1 MSLTAEETPLAW
13 PATVAISDLRTCTSC
28 SIQIYAPSPG
38 TLQILSRRQGTGH
51 GDGVNIE
58 EANDVGADYRGQRYS
73 IDEAILHVPGLHVF
87 PGQEAPYPAE
97 YHIHMKTF
105 TAPIRYITI
114 VFPVS
119 HLVSSGAGQPYFAAA
134 AAQINAAT
142 VAENPT
148 LATLFTPGVQ
158 MIQYQGPDIRG
169 RTAVSP
175 EPLNPTDTSERQ
187 FLLMLQP
194 LQIRASD
201 LERIPREGSLS
212 INPVDLPE
220 IGVAPT
226 KTVLRNRVIGYSVLA
241 TPGVPTGSGSTTTD
255 SSANPVELECKPLK
269 VIDGKDYVINT
280 ASGSSSSV
288 GYGAKNPMGS
298 ALGSTPGSS
307 DPAAPPL
314 NIADFMIYGITV
326 FFTAM
331 ITIQLFHI
339 FIFRWWFDING
350 PEFKATL
357 WHGVYFTIFLTI
369 LIIYNGYPWPSSS
382 S

>member
-1 MSLTAEETPLAW
+1 M
-13 PATVAISDLRTCTSC
+13 
-28 SIQIYAPSPG
+28 
-38 TLQILSRRQGTGH
+38 GTGH

-87 PGQEAPYPAE
+87 PGQTVPFPAE

-119 HLVSSGAGQPYFAAA
+119 HLVSSGAGVPYFAAA
-134 AAQINAAT
+134 AAQLNPAT
-142 VAENPT
+142 VGQNPT

-175 EPLNPTDTSERQ
+175 APLDPSDTKERQ

-212 INPVDLPE
+212 SNPVDLPE
-220 IGVAPT
+220 RGVAPT
-226 KTVLRNRVIGYSVLA
+226 ATVLRNRVIGYSVLA
-241 TPGVPTGSGSTTTD
+241 TPGVPTGLGGIRTTD
-255 SSANPVELECKPLK
+255 SSTNSVELECRPLK
-269 VIDGKDYVINT
+269 VIDGKDYILYD
-280 ASGSSSSV
+280 ASGSSFGSGLGGSRRSGLGATNPTNPTKDPAGSSV
-288 GYGAKNPMGS
+288 DILDA
-298 ALGSTPGSS
+298 
-307 DPAAPPL
+307 
-314 NIADFMIYGITV
+314 IIHCVTV
-326 FFTAM
+326 FFTS
-331 ITIQLFHI
+331 IIIFQLFHI
-339 FIFRWWFDING
+339 FIFRWWFTTEG
-350 PEFKATL
+350 SEFKAVL
-357 WHGVYFTIFLTI
+357 WPGVVLYMLLTGAA
-369 LIIYNGYPWPSSS
+369 IYGGYDWNPSS
-382 S
+382 

>member
-1 MSLTAEETPLAW
+1 MSLTAAETPLAW
-13 PATVAISDLRTCTSC
+13 PATVAIADLRTCTSC
-28 SIQIYAPSPG
+28 SIQIHAPSPG
-38 TLQILSRRQGTGH
+38 TLQILSRRQGTGV

-58 EANDVGADYRGQRYS
+58 ESNDVGADYRGQRYS

-87 PGQEAPYPAE
+87 PGQSVPYPAE

-119 HLVSSGAGQPYFAAA
+119 HLVTSGSGLPYFAAA
-134 AAQINAAT
+134 AAQINAGT
-142 VAENPT
+142 VSANPT

-175 EPLNPTDTSERQ
+175 EPQDPNDNKERQ

-220 IGVAPT
+220 MGVAPT
-226 KTVLRNRVIGYSVLA
+226 KTLLRNRVIGYAVLA
-241 TPGVPTGSGSTTTD
+241 TPGVPTGPGYRTTD
-255 SSANPVELECKPLK
+255 ASTNPVELECKPLK
-269 VIDGKDYVINT
+269 VIDGKDYIINT
-280 ASGSSSSV
+280 ASGS
-288 GYGAKNPMGS
+288 GYGAGAKNPMGLG
-298 ALGSTPGSS
+298 ALG
-307 DPAAPPL
+307 PAESGPSLDILDAIL
-314 NIADFMIYGITV
+314 YGVTV
-326 FFTAM
+326 FFTGM
-331 ITIQLFHI
+331 ISIQLFHM
-339 FIFRWWFDING
+339 FIFRWWFDTNG
-350 PEFKATL
+350 TEFKATL
-357 WHGVYFTIFLTI
+357 WQSYILPLIPIG
-369 LIIYNGYPWPSSS
+369 LIIGFGYPWP
-382 S
+382 

>member
-1 MSLTAEETPLAW
+1 MSLTTAETPLAW
-13 PATVAISDLRTCTSC
+13 PATVAITDLRTCTSC

-38 TLQILSRRQGTGH
+38 TLQILSRRQGTGQ

-58 EANDVGADYRGQRYS
+58 ESNDVGADYRGQRYS

-87 PGQEAPYPAE
+87 PGQTAPYPAE

-105 TAPIRYITI
+105 TAPIRYITV

-119 HLVSSGAGQPYFAAA
+119 HLVSSGSGLPYFAAA
-134 AAQINAAT
+134 AAQLNPAT
-142 VAENPT
+142 VGQNPT

-175 EPLNPTDTSERQ
+175 EPLDPTDTTERQ

-220 IGVAPT
+220 MGVAPT
-226 KTVLRNRVIGYSVLA
+226 KTVLRNRVIGYAVLA
-241 TPGVPTGSGSTTTD
+241 TPGVPTGVGVTSTDAST
-255 SSANPVELECKPLK
+255 NLIELECKPLK
-269 VIDGKDYVINT
+269 IIDGKDYIINT
-280 ASGSSSSV
+280 ASSARS
-288 GYGAKNPMGS
+288 GYGAKNPMG
-298 ALGSTPGSS
+298 LGSPQAVAADAGSS
-307 DPAAPPL
+307 FDILDAIL
-314 NIADFMIYGITV
+314 YSVTV
-326 FFTAM
+326 FFTGM
-331 ITIQLFHI
+331 ISIQLFHM
-339 FIFRWWFDING
+339 FIFRLWFDTNG
-350 PEFKATL
+350 SEFKATL
-357 WHGVYFTIFLTI
+357 WQSYILPLI
-369 LIIYNGYPWPSSS
+369 LISMIIGYMYPSSTDNS

>member
-13 PATVAISDLRTCTSC
+13 PATVALSDLRTCTSC
-28 SIQIYAPSPG
+28 SIQIYAPNPG
-38 TLQILSRRQGTGH
+38 TLQVLSRRQGTGR

-87 PGQEAPYPAE
+87 PGQETAYPAE

-105 TAPIRYITI
+105 TAPIRFITI

-119 HLVSSGAGQPYFAAA
+119 HLVSSGAGLPYFAAA
-134 AAQINAAT
+134 TAKINPAT
-142 VAENPT
+142 VSQNPT

-158 MIQYQGPDIRG
+158 MIQYQGPEIRG
-169 RTAVSP
+169 RTATSP
-175 EPLNPTDTSERQ
+175 DPVDPNDVSERQ

-220 IGVAPT
+220 LGVAPT

-241 TPGVPTGSGSTTTD
+241 TPGVPLGAVGTDLSSGQLTM
-255 SSANPVELECKPLK
+255 ELECKPLN
-269 VIDGKDYVINT
+269 VSDGQIYTINN
-280 ASGSSSSV
+280 ASCPSTGVRS
-288 GYGAKNPMGS
+288 GLGAKNPMGS
-298 ALGSTPGSS
+298 TQEGPVATL
-307 DPAAPPL
+307 DLLDA
-314 NIADFMIYGITV
+314 MIYSITV
-326 FFTAM
+326 LFTVL
-331 ITIQLFHI
+331 ITVQLFHM
-339 FIFRWWFDING
+339 FIFRWWFQSQG
-350 PEFKATL
+350 AEFKATL
-357 WHGVYFTIFLTI
+357 WPGVFLQI
-369 LIIYNGYPWPSSS
+369 IIISLIISFGYPWPSS
-382 S
+382 

>member
-13 PATVAISDLRTCTSC
+13 PATVAITDLRTCTTC
-28 SIQIYAPSPG
+28 SIQIYAPNPG

-58 EANDVGADYRGQRYS
+58 ESNDVGADYRGQRYS

-87 PGQEAPYPAE
+87 PGQDNPYPAE

-105 TAPIRYITI
+105 TAPIRKITI

-119 HLVSSGAGQPYFAAA
+119 HLVSTGAGLPYFASASA
-134 AAQINAAT
+134 KINPAT
-142 VAENPT
+142 VGQNPT
-148 LATLFTPGVQ
+148 MATLFTPGVQ

-175 EPLNPTDTSERQ
+175 EPLDPNDSTERQ

-220 IGVAPT
+220 MGVAPT

-241 TPGVPTGSGSTTTD
+241 TPGVGSVGSTSD
-255 SSANPVELECKPLK
+255 PSSNQIELECKPLK
-269 VIDGKDYVINT
+269 VIDGQVYTINSE
-280 ASGSSSSV
+280 ASSGVRS
-288 GYGAKNPMGS
+288 GLGARNPMGS
-298 ALGSTPGSS
+298 PGSS
-307 DPAAPPL
+307 EAPGVQL
-314 NIADFMIYGITV
+314 NLLDLIIYGVIV

-331 ITIQLFHI
+331 LTIQLFHI
-339 FIFRWWFDING
+339 MWFRLCFNTAG
-350 PEFKATL
+350 SEFKATL
-357 WHGVYFTIFLTI
+357 WPGIFLTF
-369 LIIYNGYPWPSSS
+369 IITGVIINTTYPWPNSS
-382 S
+382 

>member
-1 MSLTAEETPLAW
+1 MSLTAAETPLAW
-13 PATVAISDLRTCTSC
+13 PATVAIADLRTCTSC
-28 SIQIYAPSPG
+28 SIQIHAPSPG
-38 TLQILSRRQGTGH
+38 TLQILSRRQGTGM

-58 EANDVGADYRGQRYS
+58 ESNDVGADYRGQRYS

-87 PGQEAPYPAE
+87 PDQKTPYPAE

-119 HLVSSGAGQPYFAAA
+119 HLVTSGAGLPYFAAA
-134 AAQINAAT
+134 AAQINAGT
-142 VAENPT
+142 VSSNPT

-175 EPLNPTDTSERQ
+175 EPQDPNDNKERQ

-220 IGVAPT
+220 MGVAPT
-226 KTVLRNRVIGYSVLA
+226 KTLLRNRVIGYAVLA
-241 TPGVPTGSGSTTTD
+241 TPGVPTGPSSTPTD
-255 SSANPVELECKPLK
+255 ASANPVELECKPLK
-269 VIDGKDYVINT
+269 VIDGKDYIINT
-280 ASGSSSSV
+280 ASGSGSGVRS
-288 GYGAKNPMGS
+288 GLGAKNPMG
-298 ALGSTPGSS
+298 LGAPQAV
-307 DPAAPPL
+307 AADAGPSL
-314 NIADFMIYGITV
+314 DILDFILYSVTV
-326 FFTAM
+326 FFTGM
-331 ITIQLFHI
+331 ISIQLFHM
-339 FIFRWWFDING
+339 FIFRWWFDTNG
-350 PEFKATL
+350 AEFKATL
-357 WHGVYFTIFLTI
+357 WQSYI
-369 LIIYNGYPWPSSS
+369 LPFIPIIMIIINMYPWP
-382 S
+382 

>member
-1 MSLTAEETPLAW
+1 
-13 PATVAISDLRTCTSC
+13 
-28 SIQIYAPSPG
+28 
-38 TLQILSRRQGTGH
+38 
-51 GDGVNIE
+51 
-58 EANDVGADYRGQRYS
+58 
-73 IDEAILHVPGLHVF
+73 
-87 PGQEAPYPAE
+87 
-97 YHIHMKTF
+97 MKTF

-119 HLVSSGAGQPYFAAA
+119 HLVSSGAGQPYFAAT
-134 AAQINAAT
+134 AAQINTAT
-142 VAENPT
+142 VAQNPT

-175 EPLNPTDTSERQ
+175 EPLDPNDTAERQ

-220 IGVAPT
+220 LGVAPS
-226 KTVLRNRVIGYSVLA
+226 KTVLRNRVIGYAVLA
-241 TPGVPTGSGSTTTD
+241 TPGVPMGPVGYGATTD

-269 VIDGKDYVINT
+269 VIDGKDYIIHT
-280 ASGSSSSV
+280 ATDVRSGL
-288 GYGAKNPMGS
+288 GAKNPMGS
-298 ALGSTPGSS
+298 
-307 DPAAPPL
+307 PL
-314 NIADFMIYGITV
+314 EKSVPQLDILDTLIYGVTV

-339 FIFRWWFDING
+339 FIFRWWFDTQG
-350 PEFKATL
+350 PEFKAIL
-357 WHGVYFTIFLTI
+357 WHGVYFTVALT
-369 LIIYNGYPWPSSS
+369 LMIINYGYPWPQDNSS
-382 S
+382 